1 MSKSGRK
8 MYWLIALVVVTSAFA
23 LSATQL
29 SGNAQKKPRT
39 LKVLRQQDATQDVKQ
54 PTEKE
59 LDDASA
65 PIVDLAESKKKPVDE
80 KRRKKSKKFDNIQNE
95 RIEDTTPSG
104 DFNLVSEGL
113 VSDMPVELSDL
124 IVEGDVKDAN
134 AFLSDDRTGVYSEFT
149 ISVSDV
155 IKSSVPVQKHDEI
168 TAERFGGRVR
178 FPSGQLVRYRGT
190 GLGFPSKG
198 GKYIFFLRQMGD
210 GDYRI
215 LTAYEMRGNKIVA
228 LDGARTNVGGRG
240 GSPFDKHTGKDAQE
254 FKKKVIEAANVGN
267 Q

>member
-1 MSKSGRK
+1 MRK
-8 MYWLIALVVVTSAFA
+8 NVRKAYWVIALLAITSAVA
-23 LSATQL
+23 LSATQP
-29 SGNAQKKPRT
+29 KPRT
-39 LKVLRQQDATQDVKQ
+39 LKVLRQQDATRAGQQ

-65 PIVDLAESKKKPVDE
+65 PIVDLTTSKNKPVDE
-80 KRRKKSKKFDNIQNE
+80 KRRKKNKRFNNAQSE
-95 RIEDTTPSG
+95 RIDANLPSG
-104 DFNLVSEGL
+104 DFNVVSEGT

-124 IVEGDVKDAN
+124 IVEGDVKEAN
-134 AFLSDDRTGVYSEFT
+134 AFLSDDGTGVYSEFT

-155 IKSSVPVQKHDEI
+155 IKSSAPLQKHDLI

-178 FPSGQLVRYRGT
+178 FASGQIARYRVAGQ
-190 GLGFPSKG
+190 GSPAKE
-198 GKYIFFLRQMGD
+198 GKYIFFLKQMAD

-228 LDGARTNVGGRG
+228 LDGSRTNVGGRG
-240 GSPFDKHTGKDAQE
+240 DSPFDKHTGKDAQE
-254 FKKKVIEAANVGN
+254 FKKEVIAAANGGS

>member
-1 MSKSGRK
+1 MSKSVRK
-8 MYWLIALVVVTSAFA
+8 VYWLIALVVVTSAFA

-54 PTEKE
+54 LTEKE

-65 PIVDLAESKKKPVDE
+65 PIVDLAESKNKPVDE
-80 KRRKKSKKFDNIQNE
+80 KRRKRSKKFNNIQDE
-95 RIEDTTPSG
+95 RIEDTLPSG
-104 DFNLVSEGL
+104 EVNISSEGL
-113 VSDMPVELSDL
+113 VSDMPVEMSDL
-124 IVEGDVKDAN
+124 IVEGDVKNAN
-134 AFLSDDRTGVYSEFT
+134 AFLSDDQTGVYSEFT
-149 ISVSDV
+149 ISVSEV

-178 FPSGQLVRYRGT
+178 FPSGQIKRYRVA
-190 GLGFPSKG
+190 GLGSPSKG
-198 GKYIFFLRQMGD
+198 GKYLFFLKQMAD

-215 LTAYEMRGNKIVA
+215 LTAYEMRGNKVVA
-228 LDGARTNVGGRG
+228 LDGSRTSVGGKG
-240 GSPFDKHTGKDAQE
+240 NSQFDKHTGKDAQE
-254 FKKKVIEAANVGN
+254 FKKRVIDAANGGT